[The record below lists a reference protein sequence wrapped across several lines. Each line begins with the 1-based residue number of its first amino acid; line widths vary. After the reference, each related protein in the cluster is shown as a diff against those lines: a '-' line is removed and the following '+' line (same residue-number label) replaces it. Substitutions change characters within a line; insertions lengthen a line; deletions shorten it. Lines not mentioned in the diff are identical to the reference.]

1 MNLKELE
8 NVIIK
13 TFEDYW
19 ISKNEKYALRQIFAD
34 FKHDAQTLHFIRN
47 RAFEIVNEQIT
58 NSNRYHLEAIKW
70 LEQIIKTIDSVKEKN
85 EQNVQYKATAY
96 FSPGIKCAN
105 QIISLCKQAK
115 ISIDVCVF
123 TISDDKISEELIK
136 AYKRGVKVRIITD
149 DNKSHDM
156 GSDIYYFI
164 EQGMKVKIDNSPS
177 HMHHKFAVFDNKI
190 MINGSF
196 NWTRSASKNNNE
208 DIVVNSNPDLIKS
221 FSKRFEKLWAS
232 CVWVK

>member
-1 MNLKELE
+1 MHAS
-8 NVIIK
+8 
-13 TFEDYW
+13 T
-19 ISKNEKYALRQIFAD
+19 SQI
-34 FKHDAQTLHFIRN
+34 LHAPLVHICVPDWHASVPNAPRN
-47 RAFEIVNEQIT
+47 P
-58 NSNRYHLEAIKW
+58 L
-70 LEQIIKTIDSVKEKN
+70 
-85 EQNVQYKATAY
+85 
-96 FSPGIKCAN
+96 
-105 QIISLCKQAK
+105 
-115 ISIDVCVF
+115 
-123 TISDDKISEELIK
+123 
-136 AYKRGVKVRIITD
+136 ITD